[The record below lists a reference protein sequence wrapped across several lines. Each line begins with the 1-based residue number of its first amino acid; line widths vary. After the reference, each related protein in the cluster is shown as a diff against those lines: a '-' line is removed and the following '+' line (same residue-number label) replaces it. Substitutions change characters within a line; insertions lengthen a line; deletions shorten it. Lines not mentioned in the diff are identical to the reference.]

1 MMRSLR
7 VVTAGP
13 HATIQDKGRPGQQWL
28 GIPEGGALDRDA
40 LALGNALV
48 GNDPSA
54 AVIEV
59 CLGNF
64 SAELMGPARV
74 ALTGTDAGVL
84 TVQDTT
90 GRSMEIP
97 PNRSVDL
104 DAGRVIRLGVIP
116 DSNTATLALSGGIE
130 APLLYGSRSTSPSA
144 GIGGINGAPLVDGAV
159 LELGPPGHG
168 DTPELMV
175 AAAMPD
181 AVANGNAVRCVL
193 GPQEDRF
200 TDAAL
205 EAFFS
210 ETYSVSP
217 VLDRMGIR
225 LDGQVLEHRAGADI
239 PSDGIVTGTVQVP
252 GNGLPIV
259 LLADHQSTG
268 GYTKIATVV
277 TADIPKLARLRPGE
291 TLRFSALSVEEAESL
306 AHEHRRQQLR
316 RIESLSPAAPV
327 VDLAALYTLGDTT

>member
-1 MMRSLR
+1 MRSLR

-13 HATIQDKGRPGQQWL
+13 HTTIQDKGRPGQQWL

-48 GNDPSA
+48 GNDSSA

-64 SAELMGPARV
+64 SAELMVPARI

-84 TVQDTT
+84 TVQDAT

-97 PNRSVDL
+97 ANRSVDL
-104 DAGRVIRLGVIP
+104 DAGRTVRLGVIP
-116 DSNTATLALSGGIE
+116 DSNTATLAVSGGIE

-144 GIGGINGAPLVDGAV
+144 GIGGTDGAPLADGAV

-168 DTPELMV
+168 DGPELM
-175 AAAMPD
+175 AAATTLD
-181 AVANGNAVRCVL
+181 AGTGGHTVRCVR

-205 EAFFS
+205 ETFFG
-210 ETYSVSP
+210 EAYSVSP

-225 LDGQVLEHRAGADI
+225 LDGPVLEHRAGADI

-291 TLRFSALSVEEAESL
+291 ALRFTAVSVGEAESL
-306 AHEHRRQQLR
+306 AREHHRLQRR

>member
-1 MMRSLR
+1 MRGIR
-7 VVTAGP
+7 VMTAP
-13 HATIQDKGRPGQQWL
+13 YATIQDRGRPGQQWL

-48 GNDPSA
+48 GNDA
-54 AVIEV
+54 AAAAIEV

-64 SAELMGPARV
+64 SAELLSPARV

-84 TVQDTT
+84 TVQDAT
-90 GRSMEIP
+90 GHSMDIP

-104 DAGRVIRLGVIP
+104 DAGRMVRLGVIP
-116 DSNTATLALSGGIE
+116 DSNTATLAFSGGIE

-144 GIGGINGAPLVDGAV
+144 GIGGTDGAPLAGGAV
-159 LELGPPGHG
+159 LELGRPARG
-168 DTPELMV
+168 DAPELMV
-175 AAAMPD
+175 VAPAPD
-181 AVANGNAVRCVL
+181 DGLDGGTIRCVR
-193 GPQEDRF
+193 GPQDDRF
-200 TDAAL
+200 TGAAL
-205 EAFFS
+205 ETFFG
-210 ETYSVSP
+210 EAYSVSP
-217 VLDRMGIR
+217 VLDRMGVR
-225 LDGQVLEHRAGADI
+225 LEGPVLEHRAGADI

-277 TADIPKLARLRPGE
+277 TADIPKLARLRPGGE
-291 TLRFSALSVEEAESL
+291 LRFTAVAVEEAEDL
-306 AHEHRRQQLR
+306 AREHHRQQLR
-316 RIESLSPAAPV
+316 RIESLLPAPPV